1 VDKTNTRP
9 THIWRAFAVKKL
21 ISYILLALAFVG
33 GTILAQESSESVNS
47 DTVVA
52 EEPSG
57 DSSAAEEPPSPVDS
71 AIGAANTSWIMT
83 ATALVLFMTLP
94 GLALFYGGLVHKK
107 NVLSVLMH
115 CFAIACVMSVVWLVA
130 GYSLAGFKGGNDW
143 VGGLSA
149 FFGKGLTKADS
160 AGTDIPDILT
170 FAFQMT
176 FFIITPA
183 LVVGAF
189 VERVKFSAV
198 ILFAVF
204 WGLFCYAPI
213 CNMVWNGG
221 LLFNENE
228 ESGEVVTNW
237 LMGENEGVIDLAG
250 GVVVHITAGVAAL
263 VFCIMVGPRKET
275 FPPHNLAMTLTGTC
289 MLWVGWFGF
298 NGGSG
303 LAANGAGSMSI
314 VVTHIS
320 AATAALTWMLIDVAA
335 TKKPTVLGIC
345 TGAIAGLAAITPA
358 AGVAGPIGAL
368 IIGVASG
375 AICWYFSIKVKNHFG
390 YDDSLDVVGVHGVGG
405 LVGTLLAAV
414 VAVGALQGTQNNVGE
429 DYNMFAQLVTQVKG
443 SIFAVVFTAV
453 VTIIILKIIDMT
465 VGLRVS
471 EADERLGLDQS
482 AHGETA
488 YND

>member
-1 VDKTNTRP
+1 MKPFWATLLLVLSAP
-9 THIWRAFAVKKL
+9 
-21 ISYILLALAFVG
+21 LALAEE
-33 GTILAQESSESVNS
+33 T
-47 DTVVA
+47 TVDQAV
-52 EEPSG
+52 
-57 DSSAAEEPPSPVDS
+57 
-71 AIGAANTSWIMT
+71 GAANTSWIMT

-115 CFAIACVMSVVWLVA
+115 CFAMACILSVVWLVA
-130 GYSLAGFKGGNDW
+130 GYSLALEGAGQWIGD
-143 VGGLSA
+143 LSA
-149 FFGKGLTKADS
+149 IFGKELDGSDS
-160 AGTDIPDILT
+160 GSSDIPKILG

-183 LVVGAF
+183 LVVGTF

-198 ILFAVF
+198 MLFAVL

-213 CNMVWNGG
+213 CHMVWDSDG
-221 LLFNENE
+221 
-228 ESGEVVTNW
+228 W
-237 LMGENEGVIDLAG
+237 MYKKGVIDLAG
-250 GVVVHITAGVAAL
+250 GIVVHITAGVAAL
-263 VFCIMVGPRKET
+263 IFCIMVGPRKET
-275 FPPHNLAMTLTGTC
+275 SPPHNLAMTLIGTC

-303 LAANGAGSMSI
+303 LMANGAGAMSI

-320 AATAALTWMLIDVAA
+320 AATAALTWMLIDVAT

-358 AGVAGPIGAL
+358 SGVAGPVGAL

-375 AICWYFSIKVKNHFG
+375 AICWYFSIKVKNILG

-414 VAVGALQGTQNNVGE
+414 VAIGAIQGTEGE
-429 DYNMFAQLVTQVKG
+429 DYDWLSQLGVQALG
-443 SIFAVVFTAV
+443 SIFTVVFTAI
-453 VTIIILKIIDMT
+453 VTIVILLIIKHT

-471 EADERLGLDQS
+471 EADESLGLDQS

>member
-1 VDKTNTRP
+1 MMNLMKPSWATLLLVLSAP
-9 THIWRAFAVKKL
+9 
-21 ISYILLALAFVG
+21 LALAEE
-33 GTILAQESSESVNS
+33 T
-47 DTVVA
+47 TVDQA
-52 EEPSG
+52 L
-57 DSSAAEEPPSPVDS
+57 
-71 AIGAANTSWIMT
+71 GAANTSWIMT

-115 CFAIACVMSVVWLVA
+115 CFAMACILSVVWLVA
-130 GYSLAGFKGGNDW
+130 GYSLALEGTGQWIGD
-143 VGGLSA
+143 LSA
-149 FFGKGLTKADS
+149 IFGKGLDGSDS
-160 AGTDIPDILT
+160 GGSDIPGILG

-183 LVVGAF
+183 LVVGTF

-198 ILFAVF
+198 MLFAVL

-213 CNMVWNGG
+213 CHMVWDSDG
-221 LLFNENE
+221 
-228 ESGEVVTNW
+228 W
-237 LMGENEGVIDLAG
+237 MYKKGVIDLAG
-250 GVVVHITAGVAAL
+250 GIVVHITAGVAAL
-263 VFCIMVGPRKET
+263 IFCIMVGPRKET
-275 FPPHNLAMTLTGTC
+275 SPPHNLAMTLIGTC

-303 LAANGAGSMSI
+303 LAANGAGAMSI

-320 AATAALTWMLIDVAA
+320 AATAALTWMLIDVAT

-358 AGVAGPIGAL
+358 SGVAGPIGAL

-375 AICWYFSIKVKNHFG
+375 AICWYFSIKVKNIFG

-414 VAVGALQGTQNNVGE
+414 VAIGAIQGTEGE
-429 DYNMFAQLVTQVKG
+429 GYDWLSQLGVQALG
-443 SIFAVVFTAV
+443 SIFTIVFTAI
-453 VTIIILKIIDMT
+453 VTIVILLIIKHT

-471 EADERLGLDQS
+471 EADESLGLDQS

>member
-1 VDKTNTRP
+1 MKPFWATLLLVLSAP
-9 THIWRAFAVKKL
+9 
-21 ISYILLALAFVG
+21 LALAEE
-33 GTILAQESSESVNS
+33 T
-47 DTVVA
+47 TVDQAV
-52 EEPSG
+52 
-57 DSSAAEEPPSPVDS
+57 
-71 AIGAANTSWIMT
+71 GAANTSWIMT

-115 CFAIACVMSVVWLVA
+115 CFAMACILSVVWLVA
-130 GYSLAGFKGGNDW
+130 GYSLALEGTGQWIGD
-143 VGGLSA
+143 LSA
-149 FFGKGLTKADS
+149 IFGKGLDGSDS
-160 AGTDIPDILT
+160 GGSDIPGILG

-183 LVVGAF
+183 LVVGTF

-198 ILFAVF
+198 MLFAVL

-213 CNMVWNGG
+213 CHMVWDSDG
-221 LLFNENE
+221 
-228 ESGEVVTNW
+228 W
-237 LMGENEGVIDLAG
+237 MYKKGVIDLAG
-250 GVVVHITAGVAAL
+250 GIVVHITAGVAAL
-263 VFCIMVGPRKET
+263 IFCIMVGPRKET
-275 FPPHNLAMTLTGTC
+275 SPPHNLAMTLIGTC

-303 LAANGAGSMSI
+303 LAANGAGAMSI

-320 AATAALTWMLIDVAA
+320 AATAALTWMLIDVAT

-358 AGVAGPIGAL
+358 SGVAGPIGAL

-375 AICWYFSIKVKNHFG
+375 AICWYFSIKVKNIFG

-414 VAVGALQGTQNNVGE
+414 VAIGAIQGTEGE
-429 DYNMFAQLVTQVKG
+429 GYDWLSQLGVQALG
-443 SIFAVVFTAV
+443 SIFTIVFTAI
-453 VTIIILKIIDMT
+453 VTIVILLIIKHT

-471 EADERLGLDQS
+471 EADESLGLDQS

>member
-1 VDKTNTRP
+1 MKPFWATLLLVLSAP
-9 THIWRAFAVKKL
+9 
-21 ISYILLALAFVG
+21 LALAEE
-33 GTILAQESSESVNS
+33 T
-47 DTVVA
+47 TVDQAV
-52 EEPSG
+52 
-57 DSSAAEEPPSPVDS
+57 
-71 AIGAANTSWIMT
+71 GAANTSWIMT

-115 CFAIACVMSVVWLVA
+115 CFAMACILSVVWLVA
-130 GYSLAGFKGGNDW
+130 GYSLALEGTVQWIGD
-143 VGGLSA
+143 LSA
-149 FFGKGLTKADS
+149 IFGKGLDGSDS
-160 AGTDIPDILT
+160 GSSDIPGILG

-183 LVVGAF
+183 LVVGTF

-198 ILFAVF
+198 MLFAVL

-213 CNMVWNGG
+213 CHMVWDSDG
-221 LLFNENE
+221 
-228 ESGEVVTNW
+228 W
-237 LMGENEGVIDLAG
+237 MYKKGVIDLAG
-250 GVVVHITAGVAAL
+250 GIVVHITAGVAAL
-263 VFCIMVGPRKET
+263 IFCIMVGPRKET
-275 FPPHNLAMTLTGTC
+275 SPPHNLAMTLIGTC

-303 LAANGAGSMSI
+303 LAANGAGAMSI

-320 AATAALTWMLIDVAA
+320 AATAALTWMLIDVAT

-358 AGVAGPIGAL
+358 SGVAGPVGAL

-375 AICWYFSIKVKNHFG
+375 AICWYFSIKVKNILG

-414 VAVGALQGTQNNVGE
+414 VAIGAIQGTEGE
-429 DYNMFAQLVTQVKG
+429 DYDWLSQLGVQALG
-443 SIFAVVFTAV
+443 SIFTVVFTAI
-453 VTIIILKIIDMT
+453 VTIVILLIIKHT

-471 EADERLGLDQS
+471 EADESLGLDQS

>member
-1 VDKTNTRP
+1 MKPFWATLLLVLSAP
-9 THIWRAFAVKKL
+9 
-21 ISYILLALAFVG
+21 LALAEE
-33 GTILAQESSESVNS
+33 T
-47 DTVVA
+47 TVDQAV
-52 EEPSG
+52 
-57 DSSAAEEPPSPVDS
+57 
-71 AIGAANTSWIMT
+71 GAANTSWIMT

-115 CFAIACVMSVVWLVA
+115 CFAMACILSVVWLVA
-130 GYSLAGFKGGNDW
+130 GYSLALEGTGQWIGD
-143 VGGLSA
+143 LSA
-149 FFGKGLTKADS
+149 LFGKGLDGSDS
-160 AGTDIPDILT
+160 GGSDIPGILG

-183 LVVGAF
+183 LVVGTF

-198 ILFAVF
+198 MLFAVL

-213 CNMVWNGG
+213 CHMVWDSDGWM
-221 LLFNENE
+221 FKK
-228 ESGEVVTNW
+228 
-237 LMGENEGVIDLAG
+237 GVIDLAG
-250 GVVVHITAGVAAL
+250 GIVVHITAGVAAL
-263 VFCIMVGPRKET
+263 IFCIMVGPRKET
-275 FPPHNLAMTLTGTC
+275 SPPHNLAMTLTGTC

-303 LAANGAGSMSI
+303 LAANGAGAMSI

-320 AATAALTWMLIDVAA
+320 AATAALTWMLIDVAT

-358 AGVAGPIGAL
+358 SGVAGPIGAL

-375 AICWYFSIKVKNHFG
+375 AICWYFSIKVKNILG

-414 VAVGALQGTQNNVGE
+414 VAIGAIQGTEGE
-429 DYNMFAQLVTQVKG
+429 GYDWLSQLGVQALG
-443 SIFAVVFTAV
+443 SIFTIVFTAI
-453 VTIIILKIIDMT
+453 VTIVILLIIKHT

-471 EADERLGLDQS
+471 EADESLGLDQS

>member
-1 VDKTNTRP
+1 MKPFWATLLLVLSAP
-9 THIWRAFAVKKL
+9 
-21 ISYILLALAFVG
+21 LALAEE
-33 GTILAQESSESVNS
+33 T
-47 DTVVA
+47 TVDQAV
-52 EEPSG
+52 
-57 DSSAAEEPPSPVDS
+57 
-71 AIGAANTSWIMT
+71 GAANTSWIMT

-115 CFAIACVMSVVWLVA
+115 CFAMACILSVVWLVA
-130 GYSLAGFKGGNDW
+130 GYSLALEGTGQWIGD
-143 VGGLSA
+143 LSA
-149 FFGKGLTKADS
+149 IFGTGLDGSDS
-160 AGTDIPDILT
+160 GSSDIPGILG

-183 LVVGAF
+183 LVVGTF

-198 ILFAVF
+198 MLFAVL

-213 CNMVWNGG
+213 CHMVWDSDG
-221 LLFNENE
+221 
-228 ESGEVVTNW
+228 W
-237 LMGENEGVIDLAG
+237 MYKKGVIDLAG
-250 GVVVHITAGVAAL
+250 GIVVHITAGVAAL
-263 VFCIMVGPRKET
+263 IFCIMVGPRKET
-275 FPPHNLAMTLTGTC
+275 SPPHNLAMTLIGTC

-303 LAANGAGSMSI
+303 LAANGAGAMSI

-320 AATAALTWMLIDVAA
+320 AATAALTWMLIDLIT
-335 TKKPTVLGIC
+335 TKKPTILGIC

-358 AGVAGPIGAL
+358 SGVSGPVGAL

-375 AICWYFSIKVKNHFG
+375 AICWYFSIKVKNIFG

-414 VAVGALQGTQNNVGE
+414 VAIGAIQGTEGE
-429 DYNMFAQLVTQVKG
+429 GYDWLSQLGVQALG
-443 SIFAVVFTAV
+443 SIFTIVFTAI
-453 VTIIILKIIDMT
+453 VTIVILLIIKHT

-471 EADERLGLDQS
+471 EADESIGLDQS

>member
-1 VDKTNTRP
+1 MTTFWALLF
-9 THIWRAFAVKKL
+9 TAFTAPA
-21 ISYILLALAFVG
+21 ALADNH
-33 GTILAQESSESVNS
+33 A
-47 DTVVA
+47 TVDA
-52 EEPSG
+52 
-57 DSSAAEEPPSPVDS
+57 

-115 CFAIACVMSVVWLVA
+115 CFAMACVLSVVWLIA
-130 GYSLAGFKGGNDW
+130 GYSLALTSGNDW
-143 VGGLSA
+143 VGGISA
-149 FFGKGLTKADS
+149 FFGQGLTTADS
-160 AGTDIPDILT
+160 GGTDIPDILT

-183 LVVGAF
+183 LVVGTF

-198 ILFAVF
+198 MLFAIL

-221 LLFNENE
+221 LMYNDGDQENF
-228 ESGEVVTNW
+228 
-237 LMGENEGVIDLAG
+237 LMGKGEGVIDLAG
-250 GVVVHITAGVAAL
+250 GIVVHITAGIAAL
-263 VFCIMVGPRKET
+263 IFCIMVGPRKESS
-275 FPPHNLAMTLTGTC
+275 PPHNLAMTVIGTC

-303 LAANGAGSMSI
+303 LAANGAGAMSI

-320 AATAALTWMLIDVAA
+320 AATAALTWMIIDVIT
-335 TKKPTVLGIC
+335 TKKPTILGIC

-358 AGVAGPIGAL
+358 SGVAGPVGAL

-375 AICWYFSIKVKNHFG
+375 AICWYFSIKVKNALG

-414 VAVGALQGTQNNVGE
+414 VAVAALGGTENDVEN
-429 DYNMFAQLVTQVKG
+429 YNMGAQLFTQFKG
-443 SIFAVVFTAV
+443 SVFTIVFTTV
-453 VTIIILKIIDMT
+453 VTVVILFIIKHT
-465 VGLRVS
+465 VGLRVDES
-471 EADERLGLDQS
+471 EESVGLDQS

>member
-1 VDKTNTRP
+1 MKNLMKPFWATLLLVLSAP
-9 THIWRAFAVKKL
+9 
-21 ISYILLALAFVG
+21 LALAEE
-33 GTILAQESSESVNS
+33 T
-47 DTVVA
+47 TVDQAV
-52 EEPSG
+52 
-57 DSSAAEEPPSPVDS
+57 
-71 AIGAANTSWIMT
+71 GAANTSWIMT

-115 CFAIACVMSVVWLVA
+115 CFAMACILSVVWLVA
-130 GYSLAGFKGGNDW
+130 GYSLALEGSGGWIGD
-143 VGGLSA
+143 LSA
-149 FFGKGLTKADS
+149 IFGKGLDGSDS
-160 AGTDIPDILT
+160 GGSDIPGILT

-183 LVVGAF
+183 LVVGTF

-198 ILFAVF
+198 MLFAVL

-213 CNMVWNGG
+213 CHMVWDSDG
-221 LLFNENE
+221 
-228 ESGEVVTNW
+228 W
-237 LMGENEGVIDLAG
+237 MYQDGVIDLAG
-250 GVVVHITAGVAAL
+250 GIVVHITAGIAAL
-263 VFCIMVGPRKET
+263 IFCIMVGPRKET
-275 FPPHNLAMTLTGTC
+275 SPPHNLAMTVIGTC

-303 LAANGAGSMSI
+303 LAANGAGAMSI

-320 AATAALTWMLIDVAA
+320 AATAALTWMLIDLIT
-335 TKKPTVLGIC
+335 TKKPTILGIC

-358 AGVAGPIGAL
+358 SGVSGPVGAL

-375 AICWYFSIKVKNHFG
+375 AICWYFSIKVKTMLG

-414 VAVGALQGTQNNVGE
+414 VAVAALGGTENGAEN
-429 DYNMFAQLVTQVKG
+429 YNMGAQLFTQAKG
-443 SIFAVVFTAV
+443 SLFTIVFTAV
-453 VTIIILKIIDMT
+453 VTVVILLIIKHT
-465 VGLRVS
+465 VGLRVD
-471 EADERLGLDQS
+471 EADESIGLDQS

>member
-1 VDKTNTRP
+1 MKP
-9 THIWRAFAVKKL
+9 FWA
-21 ISYILLALAFVG
+21 ILLLVLSAPLALAEE
-33 GTILAQESSESVNS
+33 TTAAQAV
-47 DTVVA
+47 
-52 EEPSG
+52 
-57 DSSAAEEPPSPVDS
+57 
-71 AIGAANTSWIMT
+71 GAANTAWIMT

-115 CFAIACVMSVVWLVA
+115 CFAMACVLSVVWLIA
-130 GYSLAGFKGGNDW
+130 GYSLALKGGGEGINAW
-143 VGGLSA
+143 VGDLSA
-149 FFGKGLTKADS
+149 LFGKGLNGSDS
-160 AGTDIPDILT
+160 GDDSIPGILE

-183 LVVGAF
+183 LVVGTF

-198 ILFAVF
+198 MLFAIL
-204 WGLFCYAPI
+204 WGLFCYAPV
-213 CNMVWNGG
+213 CHMVWFDG
-221 LLFNENE
+221 
-228 ESGEVVTNW
+228 W
-237 LMGENEGVIDLAG
+237 LIEKGVIDLAG
-250 GVVVHITAGVAAL
+250 GIVVHITAGVAAL
-263 VFCIMVGPRKET
+263 IFCIMVGPRKET
-275 FPPHNLAMTLTGTC
+275 SPPHNLAMTLIGTC

-303 LAANGAGSMSI
+303 LAANGAGAMSI

-320 AATAALTWMLIDVAA
+320 AATAALTWMLIDVAT

-358 AGVAGPIGAL
+358 SGVAGPIGAL

-375 AICWYFSIKVKNHFG
+375 AICWYFSIKVKNILG

-414 VAVGALQGTQNNVGE
+414 VAIGAIQGTEGE
-429 DYNMFAQLVTQVKG
+429 GYDWLSQLGVQALG
-443 SIFAVVFTAV
+443 SIFTIVFTAI
-453 VTIIILKIIDMT
+453 VTIVILLIIKHT

-471 EADERLGLDQS
+471 EADESLGLDQS

>member
-1 VDKTNTRP
+1 MKNLMKPFWATLLLVLSAP
-9 THIWRAFAVKKL
+9 
-21 ISYILLALAFVG
+21 LALAEE
-33 GTILAQESSESVNS
+33 T
-47 DTVVA
+47 TVDQAV
-52 EEPSG
+52 
-57 DSSAAEEPPSPVDS
+57 
-71 AIGAANTSWIMT
+71 GAANTSWIMT

-115 CFAIACVMSVVWLVA
+115 CFAMACILSVVWLVA
-130 GYSLAGFKGGNDW
+130 GYSLALEGTGQWIGD
-143 VGGLSA
+143 LSA
-149 FFGKGLTKADS
+149 LFGKGLDGSDS
-160 AGTDIPDILT
+160 GGSDIPGILG

-183 LVVGAF
+183 LVVGTF

-198 ILFAVF
+198 MLFAVL

-213 CNMVWNGG
+213 CHMVWDSDGWM
-221 LLFNENE
+221 FKK
-228 ESGEVVTNW
+228 
-237 LMGENEGVIDLAG
+237 GVIDLAG
-250 GVVVHITAGVAAL
+250 GIVVHITAGVAAL
-263 VFCIMVGPRKET
+263 IFCIMVGPRKET
-275 FPPHNLAMTLTGTC
+275 SPPHNLAMTLIGTC

-303 LAANGAGSMSI
+303 LAANGAGAMSI

-320 AATAALTWMLIDVAA
+320 AATAALTWMLIDVAT

-358 AGVAGPIGAL
+358 SGVAGPVGAL

-375 AICWYFSIKVKNHFG
+375 AICWYFSIKVKNILG

-414 VAVGALQGTQNNVGE
+414 VAIGAIQGTEGE
-429 DYNMFAQLVTQVKG
+429 GYDWISQLGVQALG
-443 SIFAVVFTAV
+443 SIFTIVFTAI
-453 VTIIILKIIDMT
+453 VTIVILLIIKHT

-471 EADERLGLDQS
+471 EADESLGLDQS

>member
-1 VDKTNTRP
+1 MKNLMKPFWAT
-9 THIWRAFAVKKL
+9 
-21 ISYILLALAFVG
+21 LLLVLSAPIALA
-33 GTILAQESSESVNS
+33 
-47 DTVVA
+47 
-52 EEPSG
+52 EETTA
-57 DSSAAEEPPSPVDS
+57 DQAV
-71 AIGAANTSWIMT
+71 GAANTSWIMT

-115 CFAIACVMSVVWLVA
+115 CFAMACILSVVWLVA
-130 GYSLAGFKGGNDW
+130 GYSLALTSGNDW
-143 VGGLSA
+143 VGSLSA
-149 FFGKGLTKADS
+149 VFGKGLNGSDS
-160 AGTDIPDILT
+160 GGSDIPDILT

-183 LVVGAF
+183 LVVGTF

-198 ILFAVF
+198 MLFAVL
-204 WGLFCYAPI
+204 WGLFCYSPV

-221 LLFNENE
+221 LMYNENT
-228 ESGEVVTNW
+228 ESGEVVSNW

-250 GVVVHITAGVAAL
+250 GIVVHITAGIAAL
-263 VFCIMVGPRKET
+263 IFCIMVGPRKET
-275 FPPHNLAMTLTGTC
+275 SPPHNLAMTVIGTC

-303 LAANGAGSMSI
+303 LAANGAGAMSI

-320 AATAALTWMLIDVAA
+320 AATAALTWMLIDVIT
-335 TKKPTVLGIC
+335 TKKPTILGIC

-358 AGVAGPIGAL
+358 SGVSGPVGAL
-368 IIGVASG
+368 IIGFASG
-375 AICWYFSIKVKNHFG
+375 AICWYFSIVIKNKLG

-414 VAVGALQGTQNNVGE
+414 VAVAALGGTENGAEN
-429 DYNMFAQLVTQVKG
+429 YNMLAQLWTQTKG
-443 SIFAVVFTAV
+443 SIFTILFTV
-453 VTIIILKIIDMT
+453 IVTTIILVIIKNT
-465 VGLRVS
+465 VGLRVD
-471 EADERLGLDQS
+471 EAEESVGLDQS

>member
-1 VDKTNTRP
+1 MKNLMKPFWATLLLVLSAP
-9 THIWRAFAVKKL
+9 
-21 ISYILLALAFVG
+21 LALAEE
-33 GTILAQESSESVNS
+33 T
-47 DTVVA
+47 TVDQAV
-52 EEPSG
+52 
-57 DSSAAEEPPSPVDS
+57 
-71 AIGAANTSWIMT
+71 GAANTSWIMT

-115 CFAIACVMSVVWLVA
+115 CFAMACILSVVWLVA
-130 GYSLAGFKGGNDW
+130 GYSLALTSGNDW
-143 VGGLSA
+143 IGSLGA
-149 FFGKGLTKADS
+149 IFGKGLDGSDS
-160 AGTDIPDILT
+160 GGSDIPDILT

-183 LVVGAF
+183 LVVGTF

-198 ILFAVF
+198 MLFAVL

-213 CNMVWNGG
+213 CHMVWDSDG
-221 LLFNENE
+221 
-228 ESGEVVTNW
+228 W
-237 LMGENEGVIDLAG
+237 MYQDGVIDLAG
-250 GVVVHITAGVAAL
+250 GIVVHITAGIAAL
-263 VFCIMVGPRKET
+263 IFCIMVGPRKET
-275 FPPHNLAMTLTGTC
+275 SPPHNLAMTVIGTC

-303 LAANGAGSMSI
+303 LAANGAGAMSI

-320 AATAALTWMLIDVAA
+320 AATAALTWMLIDLIT
-335 TKKPTVLGIC
+335 TKKPTILGIC

-358 AGVAGPIGAL
+358 SGVSGPVGAL
-368 IIGVASG
+368 IIGFASG
-375 AICWYFSIKVKNHFG
+375 AICWYFSIKVKTMLG

-414 VAVGALQGTQNNVGE
+414 VAVAALGGTENGAEN
-429 DYNMFAQLVTQVKG
+429 YNMGAQLFTQAKG
-443 SIFAVVFTAV
+443 SLFTIVFTAV
-453 VTIIILKIIDMT
+453 VTVVILLIIKHT
-465 VGLRVS
+465 VGLRVD
-471 EADERLGLDQS
+471 EADESIGLDQS

>member
-1 VDKTNTRP
+1 MKNLMKPFGATLLLVLSAP
-9 THIWRAFAVKKL
+9 LAFAEE
-21 ISYILLALAFVG
+21 
-33 GTILAQESSESVNS
+33 T
-47 DTVVA
+47 TVDQAV
-52 EEPSG
+52 
-57 DSSAAEEPPSPVDS
+57 
-71 AIGAANTSWIMT
+71 GAANTSWIMT

-115 CFAIACVMSVVWLVA
+115 CFAMACILSVVWLVA
-130 GYSLAGFKGGNDW
+130 GYSLALEGSGGWIGD
-143 VGGLSA
+143 LSA
-149 FFGKGLTKADS
+149 IFGKGLDGSDS
-160 AGTDIPDILT
+160 GGSDIPGILT

-183 LVVGAF
+183 LVVGTF

-198 ILFAVF
+198 MLFAVL

-213 CNMVWNGG
+213 CHMVWDSDG
-221 LLFNENE
+221 
-228 ESGEVVTNW
+228 W
-237 LMGENEGVIDLAG
+237 MYQDGVIDLAG
-250 GVVVHITAGVAAL
+250 GIVVHITAGIAAL
-263 VFCIMVGPRKET
+263 IFCIMVGPRKET
-275 FPPHNLAMTLTGTC
+275 SPPHNLAMTVIGTC

-303 LAANGAGSMSI
+303 LAANGAGAMSI

-320 AATAALTWMLIDVAA
+320 AATAALTWMLIDLIT
-335 TKKPTVLGIC
+335 TKKPTILGIC

-358 AGVAGPIGAL
+358 SGVSGPVGAL
-368 IIGVASG
+368 IIGFASG
-375 AICWYFSIKVKNHFG
+375 AICWYFSIKVKTMLG

-414 VAVGALQGTQNNVGE
+414 VAVAALGGTENGAEN
-429 DYNMFAQLVTQVKG
+429 YNMGAQLLTQAKG
-443 SIFAVVFTAV
+443 SLFTIVFTAV
-453 VTIIILKIIDMT
+453 VTVVILLIIKHT
-465 VGLRVS
+465 VGLRVD
-471 EADERLGLDQS
+471 EADESIGLDQS

>member
-1 VDKTNTRP
+1 MKNLMKPFWATLLLVLSAP
-9 THIWRAFAVKKL
+9 
-21 ISYILLALAFVG
+21 LALAEE
-33 GTILAQESSESVNS
+33 T
-47 DTVVA
+47 TVDQAV
-52 EEPSG
+52 
-57 DSSAAEEPPSPVDS
+57 
-71 AIGAANTSWIMT
+71 GAANTSWIMT

-115 CFAIACVMSVVWLVA
+115 CFAMACILSVVWLVA
-130 GYSLAGFKGGNDW
+130 GYSLALEGTGQWIGD
-143 VGGLSA
+143 LSA
-149 FFGKGLTKADS
+149 LFGKGLDGSDS
-160 AGTDIPDILT
+160 GGSDIPGILG

-183 LVVGAF
+183 LVVGTF

-198 ILFAVF
+198 MLFAVL

-213 CNMVWNGG
+213 CHMVWDSDGWM
-221 LLFNENE
+221 FKK
-228 ESGEVVTNW
+228 
-237 LMGENEGVIDLAG
+237 GVIDLAG
-250 GVVVHITAGVAAL
+250 GIVVHITAGVAAL
-263 VFCIMVGPRKET
+263 IFCIMVGPRKET
-275 FPPHNLAMTLTGTC
+275 SPPHNLAMTLIGTC

-303 LAANGAGSMSI
+303 LAANGAGAMSI

-320 AATAALTWMLIDVAA
+320 AATAALTWMLIDVAT

-358 AGVAGPIGAL
+358 SGVAGPIGAL

-375 AICWYFSIKVKNHFG
+375 AICWYFSIKVKNILG

-414 VAVGALQGTQNNVGE
+414 VAIGAIQGTEGE
-429 DYNMFAQLVTQVKG
+429 GYDWLSQLGVQALG
-443 SIFAVVFTAV
+443 SIFTIVFTAI
-453 VTIIILKIIDMT
+453 VTIVILLIIKHT

-471 EADERLGLDQS
+471 EADESLGLDQS

>member
-1 VDKTNTRP
+1 MMNLMKPSWATLLLVLSAP
-9 THIWRAFAVKKL
+9 
-21 ISYILLALAFVG
+21 LALAEE
-33 GTILAQESSESVNS
+33 T
-47 DTVVA
+47 TVDQAV
-52 EEPSG
+52 
-57 DSSAAEEPPSPVDS
+57 
-71 AIGAANTSWIMT
+71 GAANTSWIMT

-115 CFAIACVMSVVWLVA
+115 CFAMACILSVVWLVA
-130 GYSLAGFKGGNDW
+130 GYSLALEGNGQWIGD
-143 VGGLSA
+143 LSA
-149 FFGKGLTKADS
+149 IFGKGLDGSDS
-160 AGTDIPDILT
+160 GSSDIPGILG

-183 LVVGAF
+183 LVVGTF

-198 ILFAVF
+198 MLFAVL

-213 CNMVWNGG
+213 CHMVWDSDG
-221 LLFNENE
+221 
-228 ESGEVVTNW
+228 W
-237 LMGENEGVIDLAG
+237 MYKKGVIDLAG
-250 GVVVHITAGVAAL
+250 GIVVHITAGVAAL
-263 VFCIMVGPRKET
+263 IFCIMVGPRKET
-275 FPPHNLAMTLTGTC
+275 SPPHNLAMTLIGTC

-303 LAANGAGSMSI
+303 LAANGAGAMSI

-320 AATAALTWMLIDVAA
+320 AATAALTWMLIDVAT

-358 AGVAGPIGAL
+358 SGVAGPIGAL

-375 AICWYFSIKVKNHFG
+375 AICWYFSIKVKNILG

-414 VAVGALQGTQNNVGE
+414 VAIGAIQGTEGE
-429 DYNMFAQLVTQVKG
+429 GYDWLSQLGVQALG
-443 SIFAVVFTAV
+443 SIFTIVFTAI
-453 VTIIILKIIDMT
+453 VTIVILLIIKHT

-471 EADERLGLDQS
+471 EADESLGLDQS

>member
-1 VDKTNTRP
+1 MKPFWATLLLVLSAP
-9 THIWRAFAVKKL
+9 
-21 ISYILLALAFVG
+21 LALA
-33 GTILAQESSESVNS
+33 
-47 DTVVA
+47 
-52 EEPSG
+52 EETTA
-57 DSSAAEEPPSPVDS
+57 DQAF
-71 AIGAANTSWIMT
+71 GAANTSWIMT

-115 CFAIACVMSVVWLVA
+115 CFAMACILSVVWLVA
-130 GYSLAGFKGGNDW
+130 GYSLALTSGNDW
-143 VGGLSA
+143 VGSLSA
-149 FFGKGLTKADS
+149 VFGKGLNGSDS
-160 AGTDIPDILT
+160 GGSDIPDILT

-183 LVVGAF
+183 LVVGTF

-198 ILFAVF
+198 MLFAVL
-204 WGLFCYAPI
+204 WGLFCYAPV

-221 LLFNENE
+221 LMYNENT
-228 ESGEVVTNW
+228 ESGEVVSNW

-250 GVVVHITAGVAAL
+250 GIVVHITAGIAAL
-263 VFCIMVGPRKET
+263 IFCIMVGPRKET
-275 FPPHNLAMTLTGTC
+275 SPPHNLAMTVIGTC

-303 LAANGAGSMSI
+303 LAANGAGAMSI

-320 AATAALTWMLIDVAA
+320 AATAALTWMLIDVIT
-335 TKKPTVLGIC
+335 TKKPTILGIC

-358 AGVAGPIGAL
+358 SGVSGPVGAL
-368 IIGVASG
+368 IIGFASG
-375 AICWYFSIKVKNHFG
+375 AICWYFSIVIKNKLG

-414 VAVGALQGTQNNVGE
+414 VAVAALGGTENGAEN
-429 DYNMFAQLVTQVKG
+429 YNMLAQLWTQTKG
-443 SIFAVVFTAV
+443 SIFTILFTV
-453 VTIIILKIIDMT
+453 IVTTIILVIIKNT
-465 VGLRVS
+465 VGLRVE
-471 EADERLGLDQS
+471 EAEESVGLDQS

>member
-1 VDKTNTRP
+1 MKPFWATLLLVLSAP
-9 THIWRAFAVKKL
+9 
-21 ISYILLALAFVG
+21 LALAEE
-33 GTILAQESSESVNS
+33 T
-47 DTVVA
+47 TVDQAV
-52 EEPSG
+52 
-57 DSSAAEEPPSPVDS
+57 
-71 AIGAANTSWIMT
+71 GAANTSWIMT

-115 CFAIACVMSVVWLVA
+115 CFAMACILSVVWLVA
-130 GYSLAGFKGGNDW
+130 GYSLALEGTGQWIGD
-143 VGGLSA
+143 LSA
-149 FFGKGLTKADS
+149 IFGKGLDGSDS
-160 AGTDIPDILT
+160 GGSDIPGILG

-183 LVVGAF
+183 LVVGTF

-198 ILFAVF
+198 MLFAVL

-213 CNMVWNGG
+213 CHMVWDSDGWM
-221 LLFNENE
+221 FKK
-228 ESGEVVTNW
+228 
-237 LMGENEGVIDLAG
+237 GVIDLAG
-250 GVVVHITAGVAAL
+250 GIVVHITAGVAAL
-263 VFCIMVGPRKET
+263 IFCIMVGPRKET
-275 FPPHNLAMTLTGTC
+275 SPPHNLAMTLIGTC

-303 LAANGAGSMSI
+303 LAANGAGAMSI

-320 AATAALTWMLIDVAA
+320 AATAALTWMLIDVAT

-358 AGVAGPIGAL
+358 SGVAGPIGAL

-375 AICWYFSIKVKNHFG
+375 AICWYFSIKVKNILG

-414 VAVGALQGTQNNVGE
+414 VAIGAIQGTEGE
-429 DYNMFAQLVTQVKG
+429 GYDWLSQLGVQALG
-443 SIFAVVFTAV
+443 SIFTIVFTAI
-453 VTIIILKIIDMT
+453 VTIVILLIIKHT

-471 EADERLGLDQS
+471 EADESLGLDQS

>member
-1 VDKTNTRP
+1 MKPFWATLLLVLSAP
-9 THIWRAFAVKKL
+9 
-21 ISYILLALAFVG
+21 LALAEE
-33 GTILAQESSESVNS
+33 T
-47 DTVVA
+47 TVDQAV
-52 EEPSG
+52 
-57 DSSAAEEPPSPVDS
+57 
-71 AIGAANTSWIMT
+71 GAANTSWIMT

-115 CFAIACVMSVVWLVA
+115 CFAMACILSVVWLVA
-130 GYSLAGFKGGNDW
+130 GYSLALEGTGQWIGD
-143 VGGLSA
+143 LSA
-149 FFGKGLTKADS
+149 IFGTGLDGSDS
-160 AGTDIPDILT
+160 GSSDIPGILG

-183 LVVGAF
+183 LVVGTF

-198 ILFAVF
+198 MLFAVL

-213 CNMVWNGG
+213 CHMVWDSDG
-221 LLFNENE
+221 
-228 ESGEVVTNW
+228 W
-237 LMGENEGVIDLAG
+237 MYKKGVIDLAG
-250 GVVVHITAGVAAL
+250 GIVVHITAGVAAL
-263 VFCIMVGPRKET
+263 IFCIMVGPRKET
-275 FPPHNLAMTLTGTC
+275 SPPHNLAMTLIGTC

-303 LAANGAGSMSI
+303 LAANGAGAMSI

-320 AATAALTWMLIDVAA
+320 AATAALTCMLIDVAT

-358 AGVAGPIGAL
+358 SGVAGPIGAL

-375 AICWYFSIKVKNHFG
+375 AICWYFSIKVKNILG

-414 VAVGALQGTQNNVGE
+414 VAIGAIQGTEGE
-429 DYNMFAQLVTQVKG
+429 GYDWLSQLGVQALG
-443 SIFAVVFTAV
+443 SIFTIVFTAI
-453 VTIIILKIIDMT
+453 VTIVILLIIKHT

-471 EADERLGLDQS
+471 EADESLGLDQS

>member
-1 VDKTNTRP
+1 MKNLMKPFWATLLLVLSAP
-9 THIWRAFAVKKL
+9 
-21 ISYILLALAFVG
+21 LALAEE
-33 GTILAQESSESVNS
+33 T
-47 DTVVA
+47 TVDQAV
-52 EEPSG
+52 
-57 DSSAAEEPPSPVDS
+57 
-71 AIGAANTSWIMT
+71 GAANTSWIMT

-115 CFAIACVMSVVWLVA
+115 CFAMACILSVVWLVA
-130 GYSLAGFKGGNDW
+130 GYSLALEGTGQWIGD
-143 VGGLSA
+143 LSA
-149 FFGKGLTKADS
+149 IFGKGLDGSDS
-160 AGTDIPDILT
+160 GGSDIPGILG

-183 LVVGAF
+183 LVVGTF

-198 ILFAVF
+198 MLFAVL

-213 CNMVWNGG
+213 CHMVWDSDG
-221 LLFNENE
+221 
-228 ESGEVVTNW
+228 W
-237 LMGENEGVIDLAG
+237 MYKKGVIDLAG
-250 GVVVHITAGVAAL
+250 GIVVHITAGVAAL
-263 VFCIMVGPRKET
+263 IFCIMVGPRKET
-275 FPPHNLAMTLTGTC
+275 SPPHNLAMTLIGTC

-303 LAANGAGSMSI
+303 LAANGAGAMSI

-320 AATAALTWMLIDVAA
+320 AATAALTWMLIDVAM

-358 AGVAGPIGAL
+358 SGVAGPVGAL

-375 AICWYFSIKVKNHFG
+375 AICWYFSIKVKNILG

-405 LVGTLLAAV
+405 IVGTLLAAV
-414 VAVGALQGTQNNVGE
+414 VAIGAIQGTEGE
-429 DYNMFAQLVTQVKG
+429 GYDWLSQLGVQALG
-443 SIFAVVFTAV
+443 SIFTIVFTAI
-453 VTIIILKIIDMT
+453 VTIVILLIIKHT

-471 EADERLGLDQS
+471 EADESLGLDQS

>member
-1 VDKTNTRP
+1 MKNLMKPFGATLLLVLSAP
-9 THIWRAFAVKKL
+9 LAFAEE
-21 ISYILLALAFVG
+21 
-33 GTILAQESSESVNS
+33 T
-47 DTVVA
+47 TVDQAV
-52 EEPSG
+52 
-57 DSSAAEEPPSPVDS
+57 
-71 AIGAANTSWIMT
+71 GAANTSWIMT

-115 CFAIACVMSVVWLVA
+115 CFAMACILSVVWLVA
-130 GYSLAGFKGGNDW
+130 GYSLALEGSGGWIGD
-143 VGGLSA
+143 LSA
-149 FFGKGLTKADS
+149 IFGKGLDGSDS
-160 AGTDIPDILT
+160 GGSDIPGILT

-183 LVVGAF
+183 LVVGTF

-198 ILFAVF
+198 MLFAVL

-213 CNMVWNGG
+213 CHMVWDSDG
-221 LLFNENE
+221 
-228 ESGEVVTNW
+228 W
-237 LMGENEGVIDLAG
+237 MYQDGVIDLAG
-250 GVVVHITAGVAAL
+250 GIVVHITAGIAAL
-263 VFCIMVGPRKET
+263 IFCIMVGPRKET
-275 FPPHNLAMTLTGTC
+275 SPPHNLAMTVIGTC

-303 LAANGAGSMSI
+303 LAANGAGAMSI

-320 AATAALTWMLIDVAA
+320 AATAALTWMLIDLIT
-335 TKKPTVLGIC
+335 TKKPTILGIC

-358 AGVAGPIGAL
+358 SGVSGPVGAL
-368 IIGVASG
+368 IIGFASG
-375 AICWYFSIKVKNHFG
+375 AICWYFSIKVKTMLG

-414 VAVGALQGTQNNVGE
+414 VAVAALGGTENGAEN
-429 DYNMFAQLVTQVKG
+429 YNMGAQLLTQAKG
-443 SIFAVVFTAV
+443 SLFTIVFTAV
-453 VTIIILKIIDMT
+453 VTVVILLIIKHT
-465 VGLRVS
+465 VGLRVY
-471 EADERLGLDQS
+471 EADESIGLDQS

>member
-1 VDKTNTRP
+1 MNLMKPFWVTLSLVLSAP
-9 THIWRAFAVKKL
+9 I
-21 ISYILLALAFVG
+21 ALA
-33 GTILAQESSESVNS
+33 
-47 DTVVA
+47 
-52 EEPSG
+52 EETTA
-57 DSSAAEEPPSPVDS
+57 DQAV
-71 AIGAANTSWIMT
+71 GAANTSWIMT

-115 CFAIACVMSVVWLVA
+115 CFAMACILSVVWLVA
-130 GYSLAGFKGGNDW
+130 GYSLALTSGNDW
-143 VGGLSA
+143 VGSLSA
-149 FFGKGLTKADS
+149 VFGKGLNGSDS
-160 AGTDIPDILT
+160 GGSDIPDILT

-183 LVVGAF
+183 LVVGTF

-198 ILFAVF
+198 MLFAVL
-204 WGLFCYAPI
+204 WGLFCYAPV

-221 LLFNENE
+221 LMYNENT
-228 ESGEVVTNW
+228 ESGEVVSNW

-250 GVVVHITAGVAAL
+250 GIVVHITAGIAAL
-263 VFCIMVGPRKET
+263 IFCIMVGPRKET
-275 FPPHNLAMTLTGTC
+275 SPPHNLAMTVIGTC

-303 LAANGAGSMSI
+303 LAANGAGAMSI

-320 AATAALTWMLIDVAA
+320 AATAALTWMLIDVIT
-335 TKKPTVLGIC
+335 TKKPTILGIC

-358 AGVAGPIGAL
+358 SGVSGPVGAL
-368 IIGVASG
+368 IIGFASG
-375 AICWYFSIKVKNHFG
+375 AICWYFSIVIKNKLG

-414 VAVGALQGTQNNVGE
+414 VAVAALGGTENGAEN
-429 DYNMFAQLVTQVKG
+429 YNMLAQLWTQTKG
-443 SIFAVVFTAV
+443 SIFTILFTV
-453 VTIIILKIIDMT
+453 IVTTIILVIIKNT
-465 VGLRVS
+465 VGLRVD
-471 EADERLGLDQS
+471 EAEESVGLDQS

>member
-1 VDKTNTRP
+1 MKPFWVT
-9 THIWRAFAVKKL
+9 
-21 ISYILLALAFVG
+21 LLLVLSAPIALA
-33 GTILAQESSESVNS
+33 
-47 DTVVA
+47 
-52 EEPSG
+52 EETTA
-57 DSSAAEEPPSPVDS
+57 DQAV
-71 AIGAANTSWIMT
+71 GAANTSWIMT

-115 CFAIACVMSVVWLVA
+115 CFAMACILSVVWLVA
-130 GYSLAGFKGGNDW
+130 GYSLALTSGNDW
-143 VGGLSA
+143 VGSLSA
-149 FFGKGLTKADS
+149 VFGKGLNGSDS
-160 AGTDIPDILT
+160 GGSDIPDILT

-176 FFIITPA
+176 FFIITPS
-183 LVVGAF
+183 LVVGTF

-198 ILFAVF
+198 MLFAVL
-204 WGLFCYAPI
+204 WGLFCYAPV

-221 LLFNENE
+221 LMYNENT
-228 ESGEVVTNW
+228 ESGEVVSNW

-250 GVVVHITAGVAAL
+250 GIVVHITAGIAAL
-263 VFCIMVGPRKET
+263 IFCIMVGPRKET
-275 FPPHNLAMTLTGTC
+275 SPPHNLAMTVIGTC

-303 LAANGAGSMSI
+303 LAANGAGAMSI

-320 AATAALTWMLIDVAA
+320 AATAALTWMLIDVIT
-335 TKKPTVLGIC
+335 TKKPTILGIC

-358 AGVAGPIGAL
+358 SGVSGPVGAL
-368 IIGVASG
+368 IIGFASG
-375 AICWYFSIKVKNHFG
+375 AICWYFSIVIKNKLG

-414 VAVGALQGTQNNVGE
+414 VAVAALGGTENGAEN
-429 DYNMFAQLVTQVKG
+429 YNMLAQLWTQTKG
-443 SIFAVVFTAV
+443 SIFTILFTV
-453 VTIIILKIIDMT
+453 IVTTIILVIIKNT
-465 VGLRVS
+465 VGLRVD
-471 EADERLGLDQS
+471 EAEESVGLDQS

>member
-1 VDKTNTRP
+1 MKP
-9 THIWRAFAVKKL
+9 FWA
-21 ISYILLALAFVG
+21 ILLLVLSAPLALAEE
-33 GTILAQESSESVNS
+33 T
-47 DTVVA
+47 TVDQAV
-52 EEPSG
+52 
-57 DSSAAEEPPSPVDS
+57 
-71 AIGAANTSWIMT
+71 GAANTSWIMT

-115 CFAIACVMSVVWLVA
+115 CFAMACILSVVWLVA
-130 GYSLAGFKGGNDW
+130 GYSLALEGTGQWIGD
-143 VGGLSA
+143 LSA
-149 FFGKGLTKADS
+149 IFGKGLDGSDS
-160 AGTDIPDILT
+160 GSSDIPGILG

-183 LVVGAF
+183 LVVGTF

-198 ILFAVF
+198 MLFAVL

-213 CNMVWNGG
+213 CHMVWDSDG
-221 LLFNENE
+221 
-228 ESGEVVTNW
+228 W
-237 LMGENEGVIDLAG
+237 MYKKGVIDLAG
-250 GVVVHITAGVAAL
+250 GIVVHITAGVAAL
-263 VFCIMVGPRKET
+263 IFCIMVGPRKET
-275 FPPHNLAMTLTGTC
+275 SPPHNLAMTLIGTC

-303 LAANGAGSMSI
+303 LAANGAGAMSI

-320 AATAALTWMLIDVAA
+320 AATAALTWMLIDVAT

-358 AGVAGPIGAL
+358 SGVAGPIGAL

-375 AICWYFSIKVKNHFG
+375 AICWYFSIKVKNILG

-414 VAVGALQGTQNNVGE
+414 VAIGAIQGTEGE
-429 DYNMFAQLVTQVKG
+429 GYDWLSQLGVQALG
-443 SIFAVVFTAV
+443 SIFTIVFTAI
-453 VTIIILKIIDMT
+453 VTIVILLIIKHT

-471 EADERLGLDQS
+471 EADESIGLDQS

>member
-1 VDKTNTRP
+1 MKP
-9 THIWRAFAVKKL
+9 FWA
-21 ISYILLALAFVG
+21 ILLLVLSAPLALAEE
-33 GTILAQESSESVNS
+33 T
-47 DTVVA
+47 TVDQAV
-52 EEPSG
+52 
-57 DSSAAEEPPSPVDS
+57 
-71 AIGAANTSWIMT
+71 GAANTSWIMT

-115 CFAIACVMSVVWLVA
+115 CFAMACILSVVWLVA
-130 GYSLAGFKGGNDW
+130 GYSLALEGNGQWIGD
-143 VGGLSA
+143 LSA
-149 FFGKGLTKADS
+149 IFGKGLDGSDS
-160 AGTDIPDILT
+160 GSSDIPGILG

-183 LVVGAF
+183 LVVGTF

-198 ILFAVF
+198 MLFAVL

-213 CNMVWNGG
+213 CHMVWDSDG
-221 LLFNENE
+221 
-228 ESGEVVTNW
+228 W
-237 LMGENEGVIDLAG
+237 MYKKGVIDLAG
-250 GVVVHITAGVAAL
+250 GIVVHITAGVAAL
-263 VFCIMVGPRKET
+263 IFCIMVGPRKET
-275 FPPHNLAMTLTGTC
+275 SPPHNLAMTLIGTC

-303 LAANGAGSMSI
+303 LAANGAGAMSI

-320 AATAALTWMLIDVAA
+320 AATAALTWMLIDVAT

-358 AGVAGPIGAL
+358 SGVAGPIGAL

-375 AICWYFSIKVKNHFG
+375 AICWYFSIKVKNIFG

-414 VAVGALQGTQNNVGE
+414 VAIGAIQGTEGE
-429 DYNMFAQLVTQVKG
+429 GYDWLSQLGVQALG
-443 SIFAVVFTAV
+443 SIFTIVFTAI
-453 VTIIILKIIDMT
+453 VTIVILLIIKHT

-471 EADERLGLDQS
+471 EADESLGLDQS

>member
-1 VDKTNTRP
+1 MKKQKTSF
-9 THIWRAFAVKKL
+9 WALLF
-21 ISYILLALAFVG
+21 LALTAPMA
-33 GTILAQESSESVNS
+33 LA
-47 DTVVA
+47 DGHATA
-52 EEPSG
+52 E
-57 DSSAAEEPPSPVDS
+57 S

-115 CFAIACVMSVVWLVA
+115 CFAMACVLSVVWLIA
-130 GYSLAGFKGGNDW
+130 GYSLALTSGNDW
-143 VGGLSA
+143 VGGVTA
-149 FFGKGLTKADS
+149 FFGQGLTTADS
-160 AGTDIPDILT
+160 GGTDIPDILT

-183 LVVGAF
+183 LVVGTF

-198 ILFAVF
+198 MLFAIL

-221 LLFNENE
+221 LMFNENDSE
-228 ESGEVVTNW
+228 TGEVVTNW

-250 GVVVHITAGVAAL
+250 GIVVHITAGVAAL
-263 VFCIMVGPRKET
+263 IFCIMVGPRRET
-275 FPPHNLAMTLTGTC
+275 APPHNLAMTLTGTC

-298 NGGSG
+298 NGGSA
-303 LAANGAGSMSI
+303 LAANGAGAMSI

-320 AATAALTWMLIDVAA
+320 AATAALTWMLIDVVT

-358 AGVAGPIGAL
+358 SGVAGPVGAL
-368 IIGVASG
+368 IIGFASG
-375 AICWYFSIKVKNHFG
+375 AICWYFSIKVKNALG
-390 YDDSLDVVGVHGVGG
+390 YDDSLDVVGVHGIGG

-414 VAVGALQGTQNNVGE
+414 VAIAALGGTENGVEN
-429 DYNMFAQLVTQVKG
+429 YNMGAQLLTQLKG
-443 SIFAVVFTAV
+443 SVFTVVFTAV
-453 VTIIILKIIDMT
+453 VTVVILLIIKVT
-465 VGLRVS
+465 VGLRVDES
-471 EADERLGLDQS
+471 EESIGLDQS

>member
-1 VDKTNTRP
+1 MKNLMKPLWATLLLVLSAP
-9 THIWRAFAVKKL
+9 
-21 ISYILLALAFVG
+21 LALA
-33 GTILAQESSESVNS
+33 
-47 DTVVA
+47 
-52 EEPSG
+52 EETTA
-57 DSSAAEEPPSPVDS
+57 DQAV
-71 AIGAANTSWIMT
+71 GAANTSWIMT

-115 CFAIACVMSVVWLVA
+115 CFAMTCVLSVVWLVA
-130 GYSLAGFKGGNDW
+130 GYSLALEGSGKW
-143 VGGLSA
+143 VGDLSA
-149 FFGKGLTKADS
+149 LFGKGLNGDDS
-160 AGTDIPDILT
+160 GGSDIPGILT

-183 LVVGAF
+183 LVVGTF

-198 ILFAVF
+198 ILFAIL

-213 CNMVWNGG
+213 CHMVWDSDG
-221 LLFNENE
+221 
-228 ESGEVVTNW
+228 W
-237 LMGENEGVIDLAG
+237 MYKKGVIDLAG
-250 GVVVHITAGVAAL
+250 GIVVHITAGIAAL
-263 VFCIMVGPRKET
+263 IFCIMVGPRKET
-275 FPPHNLAMTLTGTC
+275 SPPHNLAMTLTGTC

-303 LAANGAGSMSI
+303 LAANGAGAMSI

-320 AATAALTWMLIDVAA
+320 AATAALTWMLIDVAT

-358 AGVAGPIGAL
+358 SGVAGPVGAL

-375 AICWYFSIKVKNHFG
+375 AICWYFSIKVKNILG

-414 VAVGALQGTQNNVGE
+414 VAIGALQGTGGE
-429 DYNMFAQLVTQVKG
+429 DYDWVGQLGIQAIG
-443 SIFAVVFTAV
+443 SIFTIVFTAV
-453 VTIIILKIIDMT
+453 VTIVILLIIKHT

-471 EADERLGLDQS
+471 EAEESIGLDQS

>member
-1 VDKTNTRP
+1 MKNLMKPFWATLLLVLSAP
-9 THIWRAFAVKKL
+9 
-21 ISYILLALAFVG
+21 LALAEE
-33 GTILAQESSESVNS
+33 T
-47 DTVVA
+47 TVDQAV
-52 EEPSG
+52 
-57 DSSAAEEPPSPVDS
+57 
-71 AIGAANTSWIMT
+71 GAANTSWIMT

-115 CFAIACVMSVVWLVA
+115 CFAMACILSVVWLVA
-130 GYSLAGFKGGNDW
+130 GYSLALEGTGQWIGD
-143 VGGLSA
+143 LSA
-149 FFGKGLTKADS
+149 IFGKGLDGSDS
-160 AGTDIPDILT
+160 GGSDIPGILG

-183 LVVGAF
+183 LVVGTF

-198 ILFAVF
+198 MLFAVL

-213 CNMVWNGG
+213 CHMVWDSDG
-221 LLFNENE
+221 
-228 ESGEVVTNW
+228 W
-237 LMGENEGVIDLAG
+237 MYKKGVIDLAG
-250 GVVVHITAGVAAL
+250 GIVVHITAGVAAL
-263 VFCIMVGPRKET
+263 IFCIMVGPRKET
-275 FPPHNLAMTLTGTC
+275 SPPHNLAMTLIGTC

-303 LAANGAGSMSI
+303 LAANGAGAMSI

-320 AATAALTWMLIDVAA
+320 AATAALTWMLIDVAT

-358 AGVAGPIGAL
+358 SGVAGPIGAL

-375 AICWYFSIKVKNHFG
+375 AICWYFSIKVKNIFG

-414 VAVGALQGTQNNVGE
+414 VAIGAIQGTEGE
-429 DYNMFAQLVTQVKG
+429 GYDWLSQLGVQALG
-443 SIFAVVFTAV
+443 SIFTIVFTAI
-453 VTIIILKIIDMT
+453 VTIVILLIIKHT

-471 EADERLGLDQS
+471 EADESLGLDQS

>member
-1 VDKTNTRP
+1 MKPFWATLLLVLSAP
-9 THIWRAFAVKKL
+9 
-21 ISYILLALAFVG
+21 LALAEE
-33 GTILAQESSESVNS
+33 T
-47 DTVVA
+47 TVDQAV
-52 EEPSG
+52 
-57 DSSAAEEPPSPVDS
+57 
-71 AIGAANTSWIMT
+71 GAANTSWIMT

-115 CFAIACVMSVVWLVA
+115 CFAMACILSVVWLVA
-130 GYSLAGFKGGNDW
+130 GYSLALEGTGQWIGD
-143 VGGLSA
+143 LSA
-149 FFGKGLTKADS
+149 LFGKGLDGSDS
-160 AGTDIPDILT
+160 GGSDIPGILV

-183 LVVGAF
+183 LVVGTF

-198 ILFAVF
+198 MLFAVL

-213 CNMVWNGG
+213 CHMVWDSDGWM
-221 LLFNENE
+221 FKK
-228 ESGEVVTNW
+228 
-237 LMGENEGVIDLAG
+237 GVIDLAG
-250 GVVVHITAGVAAL
+250 GIVVHITAGVAAL
-263 VFCIMVGPRKET
+263 IFCIMVGPRKET
-275 FPPHNLAMTLTGTC
+275 SPPHNLAMTLIGTC

-303 LAANGAGSMSI
+303 LAANGAGAMSI

-320 AATAALTWMLIDVAA
+320 AATAALTWMLIDVAT

-358 AGVAGPIGAL
+358 SGVAGPIGAL

-375 AICWYFSIKVKNHFG
+375 AICWYFSIKVKNILG

-414 VAVGALQGTQNNVGE
+414 VAIGAIQGTEGE
-429 DYNMFAQLVTQVKG
+429 GYDWLSQLGVQALG
-443 SIFAVVFTAV
+443 SIFTIVFTAI
-453 VTIIILKIIDMT
+453 VTIVILLIIKHT

-471 EADERLGLDQS
+471 EADESLGLDQS

>member
-1 VDKTNTRP
+1 MKNLMKPFWATLLLVLSAP
-9 THIWRAFAVKKL
+9 
-21 ISYILLALAFVG
+21 LALAEE
-33 GTILAQESSESVNS
+33 T
-47 DTVVA
+47 TVDQAV
-52 EEPSG
+52 
-57 DSSAAEEPPSPVDS
+57 
-71 AIGAANTSWIMT
+71 GAANTSWIMT

-115 CFAIACVMSVVWLVA
+115 CFAMACILSVVWLVA
-130 GYSLAGFKGGNDW
+130 GYSLALEGSGQWIGD
-143 VGGLSA
+143 LSA
-149 FFGKGLTKADS
+149 LFGKGLDGRDS
-160 AGTDIPDILT
+160 GGSDIPGILG

-183 LVVGAF
+183 LVVGTF

-198 ILFAVF
+198 MLFAVL

-213 CNMVWNGG
+213 CHMVWDSDGWM
-221 LLFNENE
+221 FKK
-228 ESGEVVTNW
+228 
-237 LMGENEGVIDLAG
+237 GVIDLAG
-250 GVVVHITAGVAAL
+250 GIVVHITAGVAAL
-263 VFCIMVGPRKET
+263 IFCIMVGPRKET
-275 FPPHNLAMTLTGTC
+275 SPPHNLAMTLIGTC

-303 LAANGAGSMSI
+303 LAANGAGAMSI

-320 AATAALTWMLIDVAA
+320 AATAALTWMLIDVAT

-358 AGVAGPIGAL
+358 SGVAGPIGAL

-375 AICWYFSIKVKNHFG
+375 AICWYFSIKVKNILG

-414 VAVGALQGTQNNVGE
+414 VAIGAIQGTEGE
-429 DYNMFAQLVTQVKG
+429 GYDWLSQLGVQALG
-443 SIFAVVFTAV
+443 SIFTIVFTAI
-453 VTIIILKIIDMT
+453 VTIVILLIIKHT

-471 EADERLGLDQS
+471 EADESLGLDQS